1 MKKIFLIL
9 ILLFNLTIYS
19 QVDYAAGDYLL
30 SFKSKNGDLNQW
42 KLNLIENGTF
52 LFHYYSNVKFE
63 IPNEKNIY
71 DKGKWTIKNNLI
83 SFIADKEKDLDEKYS
98 LNFNNSKARFII
110 KSQRNKTNEIIKT
123 RIKFL
128 ESDIFWMK
136 GTEIFKI
143 EN

>member
-1 MKKIFLIL
+1 MKNIFLIL
-9 ILLFNLTIYS
+9 ILLFHLTIYS
-19 QVDYAAGDYLL
+19 QVDYATGDYQI

-42 KLNLIENGTF
+42 ELILSEDGTF
-52 LFHYYSNVKFE
+52 LFYYYSNVKFE
-63 IPNEKNIY
+63 IPNEKNMY
-71 DKGKWTIKNNLI
+71 GKGKWTIKNNLI
-83 SFIADKEKDLDEKYS
+83 SFIANKEKDLDEKYT

-110 KSQRNKTNEIIKT
+110 KSERNKTNEIIKT

-136 GTEIFKI
+136 GTEIFKR

>member
-1 MKKIFLIL
+1 MKKIFSIL
-9 ILLFNLTIYS
+9 ILLFHLTIYS
-19 QVDYAAGDYLL
+19 QVDYAAGDYKL
-30 SFKSKNGDLNQW
+30 SFKSKNGELNQW
-42 KLNLIENGTF
+42 ELNLIENGTF

-63 IPNEKNIY
+63 NPNEKNIY
-71 DKGKWTIKNNLI
+71 GKGKWTIKNNLI
-83 SFIADKEKDLDEKYS
+83 SFIADKEKDLDEKYT

-136 GTEIFKI
+136 GTEIFKT

>member
-71 DKGKWTIKNNLI
+71 GKGKWTIKNNLI

>member
-1 MKKIFLIL
+1 MKKIISIL
-9 ILLFNLTIYS
+9 ILLFNFTVYS
-19 QVDYAAGDYLL
+19 QTDKAAGDYQL
-30 SFKSKNGDLNQW
+30 SLKSENGDLNEW
-42 KLNLIENGTF
+42 KLTLNENGTF

-63 IPNEKNIY
+63 IPSVKNTY
-71 DKGKWTIKNNLI
+71 GKGQWTIKNNLI
-83 SFIADKEKDLDEKYS
+83 SFTSDKQKDLDEKHT

-110 KSQRNKTNEIIKT
+110 KSSKNKTDQIIKT

>member
-1 MKKIFLIL
+1 MKKIFSIL

-19 QVDYAAGDYLL
+19 QVDYAAGDYKL

-42 KLNLIENGTF
+42 ELNLSEDGTF

-63 IPNEKNIY
+63 IPNEKNMY
-71 DKGKWTIKNNLI
+71 GKGKWTIKNNLI
-83 SFIADKEKDLDEKYS
+83 SFIANKEKDLDEKYT

-110 KSQRNKTNEIIKT
+110 KSQRNKTNQIIKT

-136 GTEIFKI
+136 GTEIFKR